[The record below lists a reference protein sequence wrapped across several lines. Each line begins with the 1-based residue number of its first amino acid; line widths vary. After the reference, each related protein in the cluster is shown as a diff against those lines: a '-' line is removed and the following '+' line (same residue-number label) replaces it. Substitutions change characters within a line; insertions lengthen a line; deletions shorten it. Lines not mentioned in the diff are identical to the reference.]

1 MIMNRPIYIQPASR
15 EMNLSV
21 HYTEYATQQQRL
33 NPQSPLE
40 KKKRWKLVQ
49 INIKIYK
56 TNSKCLMAT
65 APRNEIRQSCLLFQG
80 KTQKHW

>member
-1 MIMNRPIYIQPASR
+1 
-15 EMNLSV
+15 MNLPV
-21 HYTEYATQQQRL
+21 HYTEYVAQQQRL

-40 KKKRWKLVQ
+40 KKKDGKLVQ

-56 TNSKCLMAT
+56 ANSQELHQEPQTSRCLMAT

-80 KTQKHW
+80 KTQKKKNHW